1 MVSKQKTYRT
11 TVTCTSIVGLIGCMR
26 KDDFYRLENQP
37 QAWKA
42 ITANA
47 NQKELAITKHVDL
60 KKDVEI
66 VL

>member
-1 MVSKQKTYRT
+1 MK
-11 TVTCTSIVGLIGCMR
+11 

-47 NQKELAITKHVDL
+47 MQKDSAISKHVDL

-66 VL
+66 TL